1 MRQLIHRL
9 NDTTT
14 HLDLGL
20 GVPATQSSDNS
31 VNEATWAY
39 YASSKFAFLHHLIT
53 LLQYQ
58 DCYIA
63 IIAKEGVT
71 LNLLETY
78 MKGYKVNYRRPSG
91 FGVASPC
98 RSTRQVRIDLIA
110 TGSDFER
117 KMTQRPAM
125 IIAFDTSFDAQDA
138 QVCRM
143 REPSDLNGSLIPIIY
158 PMIINS
164 AEHVDI
170 CIPKRIPSA
179 QRFQMVVETTFRAC
193 DGLGGRPPPGNL
205 LSSTSENPIVALKK
219 SLAERF
225 RSMAEAVAVAAMSEN
240 FHSNLVIPPALL
252 ELEPLSDASSGLN
265 TARSTAPQSGAGTPS
280 VQKCL
285 LVTPSTAIR
294 FSN

>member
-1 MRQLIHRL
+1 MRFRMK
-9 NDTTT
+9 
-14 HLDLGL
+14 
-20 GVPATQSSDNS
+20 VP
-31 VNEATWAY
+31 
-39 YASSKFAFLHHLIT
+39 
-53 LLQYQ
+53 LLFRVF
-58 DCYIA
+58 
-63 IIAKEGVT
+63 G
-71 LNLLETY
+71 
-78 MKGYKVNYRRPSG
+78 SG
-91 FGVASPC
+91 FGVASPR

-170 CIPKRIPSA
+170 CISKRIPSA
-179 QRFQMVVETTFRAC
+179 QRFQMVVQTTFRAC

-205 LSSTSENPIVALKK
+205 LSSMSENPIVALKK

-252 ELEPLSDASSGLN
+252 ELEPLSDASFESQYSEVNG
-265 TARSTAPQSGAGTPS
+265 TSIWSWHAVSTEVSWPT
-280 VQKCL
+280 L
-285 LVTPSTAIR
+285 L
-294 FSN
+294 